1 MAQRSDAPVV
11 VTGAEGFVGGW
22 LVRELRAAGRGVIG
36 VHKPG
41 RPRPELGVRWVEA
54 DLRERGALEG
64 LFAEVRPAAVVH
76 LAAIALP
83 RQVARDLD
91 EALRVNYTAVDHL
104 VEALLRS
111 APEAR
116 LLYVSSGEVY
126 GRRGADDPPARDND
140 PLAPPNPYAATKAAA
155 ERRVELA
162 FERDGLDTVRV
173 RPFNHSGPGR
183 PADYAESN
191 FARQVARLERSEE
204 EPVVRVGNLDAVRDF
219 SHVADVA
226 AAYRLLLDE
235 AEPGGVYNVCSG
247 RAHTIRAVLDHL
259 LSRARRPLRVEV
271 DPALFE
277 PLAEARRGLVGD
289 PARIRALGWSPRHS
303 FESMLDELLEHWRA
317 GA

>member
-1 MAQRSDAPVV
+1 MALRSDAPVV

-22 LVRELRAAGRGVIG
+22 LVRELRAAGRDVIG
-36 VHKPG
+36 THKPG
-41 RPRPELGVRWVEA
+41 RPRPELGVRWVEV
-54 DLRERGALEG
+54 DVRERGALEA

-104 VEALLRS
+104 VEALLRN
-111 APEAR
+111 APGAR

-126 GRRGADDPPARDND
+126 GRRGVDDPPAREDD

-155 ERRVELA
+155 ERRVDLA
-162 FERDGLDTVRV
+162 FERDGLDAVRV

-191 FARQVARLERSEE
+191 FARQVVRLEHSEE

-247 RAHTIRAVLDHL
+247 RARTIREVLEHL
-259 LSRARRPLRVEV
+259 LSRARRPLRAEV

-277 PLAEARRGLVGD
+277 PLGDARRGLVGD

-303 FESMLDELLEHWRA
+303 FESMLDELLEDWRA
-317 GA
+317 RA

>member
-1 MAQRSDAPVV
+1 MALRSDAPVI

-22 LVRELRAAGRGVIG
+22 LVRELQAAGHQVIG
-36 VHKPG
+36 THRPG
-41 RPRPELGVRWVEA
+41 RPLPDLGVRWVEA

-64 LFAEVRPAAVVH
+64 LFAEVHPAAVVH

-83 RQVARDLD
+83 RQAARDLD
-91 EALRVNYTAVDHL
+91 EALRVNFTAVDHL
-104 VEALLRS
+104 VDALLRG
-111 APEAR
+111 APGAR

-126 GRRGADDPPARDND
+126 GPRGADDPPAREDD
-140 PLAPPNPYAATKAAA
+140 PLSPPTPYAATKAAA

-162 FERDGLDTVRV
+162 FERDGLDAVRV

-191 FARQVARLERSEE
+191 FARQVAQLERSEA
-204 EPVVRVGNLDAVRDF
+204 EPIVRVGNLDAVRDF
-219 SHVADVA
+219 SHVSDVA

-235 AEPGGVYNVCSG
+235 GEPGSVYNVCSG
-247 RAHTIRAVLDHL
+247 QPRTIRSVLDHL
-259 LSRARRPLRVEV
+259 LSRARRPLGVEI
-271 DPALFE
+271 DPALFTPIE
-277 PLAEARRGLVGD
+277 EGKSGLVGD

-317 GA
+317 DA